1 MPQYSRAKA
10 KSELSLSSANSA
22 SAESNAFTRTNDSK
36 ESKFRLP
43 SFLRRSRSPESE
55 EPPQA
60 QKFPSTRNKTS
71 SWKIKVSNHTVP
83 PEQEARYVRTRER
96 LKEVSQSILG
106 YGSSAAHD
114 VLEISS
120 ELYSAAPVDGLGA
133 AANTLLYIWD
143 ALELVESNQ
152 LACLSITERC
162 VDTLIILRDE
172 ISNAGV
178 NVESQLEFPVM
189 QLNNSFNAVKKL
201 VEDQAHRPFYKRY
214 LRRKEIQEQI
224 ETCDAKI
231 SNALEMFSL
240 KIQIRSLQR
249 MEEAESSRRA
259 AEFRT
264 RQDLQKVLD
273 YLPEN
278 VKEQEKR
285 ALSQVMTLA
294 DYEPIGA
301 SEPSEHKETK
311 NPPTASDIRRKVD
324 ELVLNKNNWDFA
336 FDLAELRRLMRQSLE
351 YSSDD
356 ALRDLLQV
364 DREEV
369 HDVLKELQRA
379 LEEVDYDGHVE
390 SKMKPSRGPG
400 KLSEVPVVGISRAST
415 LPTRW
420 YQERI
425 SDELDRTFIEH
436 SIRALKRSKT
446 N

>member
-1 MPQYSRAKA
+1 MSQYSRSKA
-10 KSELSLSSANSA
+10 KSELFLSSANSA
-22 SAESNAFTRTNDSK
+22 SADSNASTVTNDSK
-36 ESKFRLP
+36 ENKFRLP
-43 SFLRRSRSPESE
+43 RFMRRSRSPESE

-60 QKFPSTRNKTS
+60 QKLASSRNKMS
-71 SWKIKVSNHTVP
+71 SWKIQVSNHTVP
-83 PEQEARYVRTRER
+83 PEQEERYVRTRER

-106 YGSSAAHD
+106 YGSNAAHD

-120 ELYSAAPVDGLGA
+120 ELFSAAPVNGLGA
-133 AANTLLYIWD
+133 AAKTLLYIWD

-178 NVESQLEFPVM
+178 NVESQLEFPMM

-214 LRRKEIQEQI
+214 LKRKEIQEQI
-224 ETCDAKI
+224 EACDARI
-231 SNALEMFSL
+231 SNALDMFSL
-240 KIQIRSLQR
+240 KVQIRSLQR

-273 YLPEN
+273 YLPEK
-278 VKEQEKR
+278 VKEQEKL
-285 ALSQVMTLA
+285 AISQVMTIA
-294 DYEPIGA
+294 DLEPIEA
-301 SEPSEHKETK
+301 SEPSEHKEMK
-311 NPPTASDIRRKVD
+311 NPPTASDIRRKID
-324 ELVLNKNNWDFA
+324 ELVLKKNNWDFA
-336 FDLAELRRLMRQSLE
+336 LDLAELRRLMRESLE

-364 DREEV
+364 EREEV
-369 HDVLKELQRA
+369 HDVLKEMQRA
-379 LEEVDYDGHVE
+379 LEENDDGHVE
-390 SKMKPSRGPG
+390 SKMKPSRGSG
-400 KLSEVPVVGISRAST
+400 KLSEVPALGISRAST
-415 LPTRW
+415 LPVRW
-420 YQERI
+420 YEGGI

-436 SIRALKRSKT
+436 SIRVLKRSKT
-446 N
+446 A